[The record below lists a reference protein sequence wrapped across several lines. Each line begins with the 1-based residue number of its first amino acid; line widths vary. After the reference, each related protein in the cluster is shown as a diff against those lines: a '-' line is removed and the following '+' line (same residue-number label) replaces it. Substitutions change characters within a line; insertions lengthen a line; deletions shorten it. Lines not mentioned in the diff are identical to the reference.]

1 MGEGRGIYSVAMF
14 QAGAWSRVALRA
26 LFLCQSGP
34 PAPKAGSTSQIPRPG
49 PGAMS
54 RSGPSF
60 CSGAVAG
67 GNGSARQKAHK
78 TPWKTMGFLSI
89 CVA

>member
-1 MGEGRGIYSVAMF
+1 MDEDLGIYSVAMF
-14 QAGAWSRVALRA
+14 QARAWSHVVLRA

-34 PAPKAGSTSQIPRPG
+34 PAPKSGSGPPIPRLG

-60 CSGAVAG
+60 YSGAG
-67 GNGSARQKAHK
+67 PGENGRIQQRARKIL
-78 TPWKTMGFLSI
+78 WKTMGFLSI